1 MKLLKHPL
9 LVLFIVM
16 FSQSVG
22 AQNYIRYQQIF
33 NRLDEDVLSDKFPS
47 GNFENVIRRLDTVQ
61 SEYDFIYGKH
71 CFKALQICITLHDS
85 IRANW
90 WLAKCFRQG
99 IPLWMIRANR
109 LTAKSL
115 EYSITQ
121 KTVQDYPQLRQ
132 IYVQSIDTTLS
143 KSIDSLLEIDQK
155 YTRKVN
161 DGFVLF
167 KPVYWLFWGMNNR
180 RLYRQFRTLVFQF
193 GYPEE
198 RLIGLPS
205 IQDSARFAPY
215 FGFWGPSEI
224 RDSRVQIMFQHCFS
238 TWHKID
244 VEFRDSLRRNLECGN
259 IPAFQYALLVDF
271 MYPDTKK
278 YPEYEYWST
287 RIFSAT
293 TVNQNRI
300 SAGLNSLEQEK
311 RNNSIEIN
319 RRKSKTAQ
327 SEIMLE

>member
-1 MKLLKHPL
+1 MLSYTRLAVYVIL
-9 LVLFIVM
+9 FLVFNP
-16 FSQSVG
+16 VG

-33 NRLDEDVLSDKFPS
+33 NSLDEDVLSDYFQS
-47 GNFENVIRRLDTVQ
+47 GNFENATRRLDTVQ
-61 SEYDFIYGKH
+61 SDYDFIYGKH
-71 CFKALQICITLHDS
+71 CFKALQICVTMHDS
-85 IRANW
+85 VRAQW

-109 LTAKSL
+109 LTDKSL
-115 EYSITQ
+115 EYLTSQQTF
-121 KTVQDYPQLRQ
+121 KDYQHLHQ
-132 IYVQSIDTTLS
+132 IYLQSIDTAIS
-143 KSIDSLLEIDQK
+143 KYIDSLLEMDQK

-167 KPVYWLFWGMNNR
+167 KPVYWLFWGMHNR
-180 RLYRQFRTLVFQF
+180 RLYRQLRTLVFQY

-198 RLIGLPS
+198 RFIGLPC
-205 IQDSARFAPY
+205 IQDSSRFAPY

-244 VEFRDSLRRNLECGN
+244 VEFRDSLRGNLENGN
-259 IPAFQYALLVDF
+259 IPVFQYALLVDF

-278 YPEYEYWST
+278 YPEFEYWST
-287 RIFSAT
+287 RMFSAT
-293 TVNQNRI
+293 MVNQNRI

-311 RNNSIEIN
+311 RNNNIEIN
-319 RRKSKTAQ
+319 RRKSKTSN
-327 SEIMLE
+327 SEIVLE